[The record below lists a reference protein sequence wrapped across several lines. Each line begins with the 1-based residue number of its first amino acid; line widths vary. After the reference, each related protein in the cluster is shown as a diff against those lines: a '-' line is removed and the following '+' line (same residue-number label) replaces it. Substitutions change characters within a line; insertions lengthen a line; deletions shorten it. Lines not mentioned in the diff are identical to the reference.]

1 MSKVKRDDVGR
12 RKTRHRRGTLA
23 LTVTAL
29 LISQAVHAQAP
40 AYPVKPIRIVVPLAP
55 GGGNDT
61 LARFI
66 AKPLSESLGQQLV
79 VENRPGGGGLVG
91 GEYVARSRPTA
102 THWW

>member
-1 MSKVKRDDVGR
+1 MCKEIEDDVGR
-12 RKTRHRRGTLA
+12 KKTPHRRGALA
-23 LTVTAL
+23 LTLTAL
-29 LISQAVHAQAP
+29 LISQPVHAQAP

-79 VENRPGGGGLVG
+79 V
-91 GEYVARSRPTA
+91 
-102 THWW
+102 